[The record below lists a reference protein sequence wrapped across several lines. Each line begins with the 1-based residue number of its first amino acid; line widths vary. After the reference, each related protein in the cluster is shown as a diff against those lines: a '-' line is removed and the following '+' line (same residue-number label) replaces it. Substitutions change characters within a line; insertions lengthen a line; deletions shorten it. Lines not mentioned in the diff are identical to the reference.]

1 MGMQQSTV
9 ETFIKTALTA
19 RIDAAKT
26 PGSNLKWTTAK
37 MPWIRFTSNV
47 TGVDDTTYRTLE
59 SPDYISGPKVI
70 YDTSKLGRNLPKPG
84 IISATIKHTGTLKT
98 LKNVDVKC
106 KCWSIGQLVQLEQ
119 LFMSLGKTVVLE
131 YGWSRMPDGKAVT
144 HKMSADSKNLRFGAF
159 VKKSKALAKLNQG
172 CYDAVKG
179 VVSNFKWSQ
188 DADGGFTCTST
199 LTSPAEMMMSTS
211 SSDVT
216 SAVCCRFDAN
226 ASAEQVEAVIKA
238 LTAAGMS
245 RDAAVKHMK
254 SKHAKSEEECKA
266 GTTIS
271 RKLTEIL
278 QSEVIPVGGTL
289 TRGGKLAGFA
299 IRIDKEQSEA
309 EKADRSFFDSI
320 KGMFT
325 FGTSMMTTMKY
336 ITWGYFENAIVNGG
350 LFPVTSGVSGA
361 SDYTTTG
368 TQGPAAFDVKGNK
381 YAFRMD
387 TTRTLV
393 DNPEYMTS
401 ADPTICMLPGQPFWA
416 LKGGTLKSLLGWGN
430 DFKHMGGY
438 LQMENFKSRTDDKLG
453 WLSSVCINVRF
464 LMICALESETA
475 GEFVNKVLDGINGAC
490 GNKWDLV
497 LTPLEDNPSVMTI
510 VDTVCLGPEVT
521 PYALNVFGNY
531 SIAKEVT
538 INTEVSDAVKAQ
550 VMYGANSAGDDE
562 NDFSLFGE
570 GLGDSTTGWG
580 ELKQNDTDQCINPE
594 AAVTPATGSELEKIL
609 ENYEDAWES
618 LVDSTDS
625 TTIQTMKDTVKALQE
640 FTDVP
645 ADVEP
650 SHPPILPINFSFTM
664 DGINGFKWGNSL
676 KVNDLPPRYSGASFM
691 VTAIDHSISADT
703 WDTTIETVMRA
714 R

>member
-9 ETFIKTALTA
+9 ETFIETALTA
-19 RIDAAKT
+19 RIAAAKT

-47 TGVDDTTYRTLE
+47 TGVTDSTYRTLE
-59 SPDYISGPKVI
+59 SPDYISGPSVI
-70 YDTSKLGRNLPKPG
+70 YDTSESGRNLPKPG

-98 LKNVDVKC
+98 LKNVDVKY

-131 YGWSRMPDGKAVT
+131 YGWSRMPDGTAVT
-144 HKMSADSKNLRFGAF
+144 HKMSSDSRNLAFGAF
-159 VKKSKALAKLNQG
+159 VKKSKALAKTNQG

-211 SSDVT
+211 SSEVT
-216 SAVCCRFDAN
+216 SAVCCKYD
-226 ASAEQVEAVIKA
+226 QVEDTQPA
-238 LTAAGMS
+238 S
-245 RDAAVKHMK
+245 
-254 SKHAKSEEECKA
+254 SEPTPEECKA

-271 RKLTEIL
+271 RKLMEIL
-278 QSEVIPVGGTL
+278 QSEVIPIGGTL
-289 TRGGKLAGFA
+289 TKGGKLAGFA
-299 IRIDKEQSEA
+299 IRIDKEQTEA
-309 EKADRSFFDSI
+309 EKKDRSFFDSF
-320 KGMFT
+320 KGIFT
-325 FGTSMMTTMKY
+325 TSMMTTMKY

-350 LFPVTSGVSGA
+350 LFPVTSGGSGA

-368 TQGPAAFDVKGNK
+368 TQGPAAFDIKSNK

-401 ADPTICMLPGQPFWA
+401 TDPTICMLPGQPFWA
-416 LKGGTLKSLLGWGN
+416 LKGGTLKTMGLGWGN
-430 DFKHMGGY
+430 DFQHMGGY
-438 LQMENFKSRTDDKLG
+438 LKMPNFKSATDSKLG

-475 GEFVNKVLDGINGAC
+475 GEFINKVLDGINGSC

-510 VDTVCLGPEVT
+510 VDTVCLGPKVT
-521 PYALNVFGNY
+521 SYALNVFGNY

-562 NDFSLFGE
+562 NDFSLFGS

-580 ELKQNDTDQCINPE
+580 ELKQNDAEQCINPD
-594 AAVTPATGSELEKIL
+594 AAVTPAAGDELAKIL

-618 LVDSTDS
+618 LIDATDS
-625 TTIQTMKDTVKALQE
+625 TSIQTMKDTVKALQE
-640 FTDVP
+640 FTDAP

-676 KVNDLPPRYSGASFM
+676 KVKDLPARYSGASFM
-691 VTAIDHSISADT
+691 VTAIDHSISADA
-703 WDTTIETVMRA
+703 WDTTIETVMRLA
-714 R
+714 EGE